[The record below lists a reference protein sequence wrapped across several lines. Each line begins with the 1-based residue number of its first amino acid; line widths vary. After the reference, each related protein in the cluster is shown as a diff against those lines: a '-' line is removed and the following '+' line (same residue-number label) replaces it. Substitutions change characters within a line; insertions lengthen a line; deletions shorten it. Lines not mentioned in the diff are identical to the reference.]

1 MNSEPITGGPHRPL
15 PDPSGGPLREH
26 PMTSP
31 FLGPHGLRVG
41 WRLVVAISLW
51 YVISGVLPKLLVW
64 IPGVRSILRH
74 FSISTPILTPA
85 VLIFGSVITAS
96 SALLAALVMTRIED
110 RSFADYGLPGKSTF
124 GGRFWLGAV
133 YGFAMVSLLM
143 GLIAALHGFS
153 VHGSAIHGLSAAS
166 DGLLYFAGFIATAI
180 FEEFAFRGY
189 LQSTLQL
196 AIGFWPAALI
206 LGAAFGAIH
215 LINPGESIYGAV
227 MAGCF
232 GLLAAFTL
240 WRSGNIWFAIGL
252 HTAWDWGETFF
263 YSVRDSGLP
272 AAGHYLNSMFRGPVW
287 LTGGSVG
294 PEGSAIVFV
303 VLALAAV
310 GVHLLFPRS
319 KQSR

>member
-1 MNSEPITGGPHRPL
+1 MNSEPIAGGSQRPL
-15 PDPSGGPLREH
+15 PKPSGGPFREH
-26 PMTSP
+26 PMTSL

-51 YVISGVLPKLLVW
+51 YVISGVLPMLLAWV
-64 IPGVRSILRH
+64 PSVRSILQH
-74 FSISTPILTPA
+74 FGVATPILTPA
-85 VLIFGSVITAS
+85 VLIFGSAITAS
-96 SALLAALVMTRIED
+96 SALLTGLVMTRIER

-124 GGRFWLGAV
+124 GARFLLGAV
-133 YGFAMVSLLM
+133 YGFAMISLLM
-143 GLIAALHGFS
+143 GLIAGLHGFS
-153 VHGSAIHGLSAAS
+153 AQGSAIHGFLAAR

-240 WRSGNIWFAIGL
+240 RRTGNIWFAIGL

-263 YSVRDSGLP
+263 YAVRDSGLP
-272 AAGHYLNSMFRGPVW
+272 AAGHYLNSAFHGPAW

>member
-1 MNSEPITGGPHRPL
+1 MNSEPITGGSHRPL
-15 PDPSGGPLREH
+15 PKPSGGPSREH
-26 PMTSP
+26 PMTSL

-51 YVISGVLPKLLVW
+51 YVISGILPRLLAWV
-64 IPGVRSILRH
+64 PGARSILGH
-74 FSISTPILTPA
+74 FGAATAILSPA
-85 VLIFGSVITAS
+85 VLIFGSAITAS
-96 SALLAALVMTRIED
+96 SALLTGLAMTRIER
-110 RSFADYGLPGKSTF
+110 RSFADYGLPGKSAF
-124 GGRFWLGAV
+124 GARFWLGAV
-133 YGFAMVSLLM
+133 YGFAMISLLM
-143 GLIAALHGFS
+143 GLIAGLHGFYA
-153 VHGSAIHGLSAAS
+153 HGSAIHGFLAAR

-206 LGAAFGAIH
+206 LSAAFGGIH
-215 LINPGESIYGAV
+215 LVNHGESIYGAV

-240 WRSGNIWFAIGL
+240 WRTGNIWFAIGL

-272 AAGHYLNSMFRGPVW
+272 AAGHYLNSAFRGPAW

-319 KQSR
+319 KRSR

>member
-1 MNSEPITGGPHRPL
+1 
-15 PDPSGGPLREH
+15 
-26 PMTSP
+26 MTSL

-41 WRLVVAISLW
+41 WRLVVAVSLW
-51 YVISGVLPKLLVW
+51 YVISGVLPVLLLWV
-64 IPGVRSILRH
+64 PGVRSILRH
-74 FSISTPILTPA
+74 FRIAVPVLTPA
-85 VLIFGSVITAS
+85 VLIFGSIITAS
-96 SALLAALVMTRIED
+96 SALLTGLVMTRVEG

-124 GGRFWLGAV
+124 GRRFWLGVV
-133 YGFAMVSLLM
+133 YGFAMISLLM
-143 GLIAALHGFS
+143 GIIAALHGFS
-153 VHGSAIHGLSAAS
+153 VLGSAIHGLSAARY
-166 DGLLYFAGFIATAI
+166 GLLYFAGFIATAV

-215 LINPGESIYGAV
+215 LVNPGESIYGAA

-240 WRSGNIWFAIGL
+240 RRTGNIWFAIGL

-272 AAGHYLNSMFRGPVW
+272 AAGHYLKSEFHGPAW

-303 VLALAAV
+303 VLAFASL
-310 GVHLLFPRS
+310 GVHFLFPIR
-319 KQSR
+319 KQPR